1 MAAAQPA
8 GQLEEVKRADD
19 SSQAAPADLAAL
31 NSEAVA
37 PIVDSNNASSSLEN
51 AVAAP
56 VVAPEAAEEDKKE

>member
-8 GQLEEVKRADD
+8 GQQEEVKRADD

-37 PIVDSNNASSSLEN
+37 PIVDSNNASSLEN